1 LKILSITNY
10 FRLLLI
16 RIRLT
21 QKLLFLKEK
30 YLKVQELERRGYLN
44 LLKSVQVIEKERYF
58 WVAEIEGI
66 QSKSLSL

>member
-1 LKILSITNY
+1 MKILSITNY

-66 QSKSLSL
+66 QSKS